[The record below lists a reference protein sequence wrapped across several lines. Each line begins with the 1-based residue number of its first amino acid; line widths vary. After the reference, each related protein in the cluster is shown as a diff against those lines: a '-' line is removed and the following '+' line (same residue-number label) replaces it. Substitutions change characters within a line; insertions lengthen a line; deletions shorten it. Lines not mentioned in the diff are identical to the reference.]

1 MFTETELKIAQI
13 IDIDK
18 ALEEITQQ
26 AMRNGRLAYKLGRF
40 RGYTLKVRTNA
51 EKAQQDLFKTLG
63 TQQPDGRI
71 IVPKENSEQL
81 QTSLDELNE
90 STEMIKVPELKMTE
104 LEDSGVYLK
113 PSFFQAMG
121 DLVELDEPISKE
133 A

>member
-1 MFTETELKIAQI
+1 MFTETELSISQI

-40 RGYTLKVRTNA
+40 RGYTVKVRTNA
-51 EKAQQDLFKTLG
+51 EKAQQDLFRSLG
-63 TQQPDGRI
+63 EQQPDGRI
-71 IVPKENSEQL
+71 IVPKDKTDQL

-90 STEMIKVPELKMTE
+90 STEMLKVPELKMTE

-121 DLVELDEPISKE
+121 DLVELDEPAKE
-133 A
+133 